1 MLPLKAAILILIGV
15 VLFILVVNISAYLSI
30 KFTNWLERRA
40 ESKWDMNQFS
50 IPPEIPELEPYN
62 IVRSITR
69 EDSKFIFTFKAAGNT
84 STRHYYYRNPKE
96 ALKHYVKD
104 FQKEELAFFERN
116 KDDLLEYYSVS
127 KLVERVQAQADRIE
141 SDLNQLKQSLGEKN
155 D

>member
-1 MLPLKAAILILIGV
+1 MLPLKVAVLIFIGV
-15 VLFILVVNISAYLSI
+15 ILFILVVNLSAYLSV

-50 IPPEIPELEPYN
+50 IPPEIPEFKPYN

-69 EDSKFIFTFKAAGNT
+69 DNGQFIFTFKADGNT

-104 FQKEELAFFERN
+104 FQKEERAFFERN